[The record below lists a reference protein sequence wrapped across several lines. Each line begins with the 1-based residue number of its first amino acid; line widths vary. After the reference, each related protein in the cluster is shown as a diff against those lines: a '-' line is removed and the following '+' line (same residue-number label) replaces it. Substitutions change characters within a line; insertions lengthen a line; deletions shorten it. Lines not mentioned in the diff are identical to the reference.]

1 MMAPERTEEE
11 QRTFDRWKTIAD
23 LHLGGT
29 PPGGI
34 EAWSKLHAVPASE
47 AGGATEQ
54 GDVRITIRTGGRI
67 VLRSGLVAAIE
78 PEDPNGSCLLR
89 SDMSLACDQKR
100 FY

>member
-1 MMAPERTEEE
+1 
-11 QRTFDRWKTIAD
+11 
-23 LHLGGT
+23 
-29 PPGGI
+29 
-34 EAWSKLHAVPASE
+34 
-47 AGGATEQ
+47 
-54 GDVRITIRTGGRI
+54 VRITIRTGGRI